1 MTMRDTPGRPGARD
15 LSDDAIRQIL
25 DAEAEAPAHAVRGD
39 GMPEGPIVER
49 ERTQAEAVCAE
60 LERIGNALL
69 ELHLALHEVQERI
82 RRDAL

>member
-1 MTMRDTPGRPGARD
+1 MRDTPGRPGARD
-15 LSDDAIRQIL
+15 LSDDAIQQVL
-25 DAEAEAPAHAVRGD
+25 EVEAPARAVRGD

-82 RRDAL
+82 RRDAVP